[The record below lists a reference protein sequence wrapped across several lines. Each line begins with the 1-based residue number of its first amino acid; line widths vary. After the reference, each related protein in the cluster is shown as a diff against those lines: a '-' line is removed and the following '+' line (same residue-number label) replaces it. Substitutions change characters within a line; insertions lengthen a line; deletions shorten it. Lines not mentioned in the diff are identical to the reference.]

1 MHMLLSGFNVL
12 LMVDVFG
19 RLRNT
24 HMRSS
29 WQCLNG
35 ANNRLDSLAWIQ
47 EPQFSLFAPK
57 ECLLS
62 LSHVYNEFL
71 FCGLHEMVKF
81 CSKSIIIWSS
91 CFAFLV
97 WGHSR
102 DRKTFP
108 KIENWLQE
116 QAFSMHWIMNVLNLP
131 NPPSSSPFL
140 SLQALCYSCW
150 CLNVLLC
157 RSWWIFDRSQQ
168 DERFYPLTTGFNSC
182 KESQTPYHSL
192 LLWSWS

>member
-1 MHMLLSGFNVL
+1 
-12 LMVDVFG
+12 
-19 RLRNT
+19 
-24 HMRSS
+24 MRSS

-47 EPQFSLFAPK
+47 EPQFSLYAPK

-62 LSHVYNEFL
+62 LSHMYNEFL

-81 CSKSIIIWSS
+81 CSKSIIFWSS

-102 DRKTFP
+102 DRKAFP

-116 QAFSMHWIMNVLNLP
+116 QAFSVLWIMNVFNLP
-131 NPPSSSPFL
+131 NPPSSSPSL

-157 RSWWIFDRSQQ
+157 RSYEYLIGVSSMRGFTLLQQVLTHANSPRLHITPCYFDLGHKYIFVS
-168 DERFYPLTTGFNSC
+168 NV
-182 KESQTPYHSL
+182 QTAKPQKHFSL
-192 LLWSWS
+192 KNKTV

>member
-1 MHMLLSGFNVL
+1 MNSRASILPL
-12 LMVDVFG
+12 
-19 RLRNT
+19 
-24 HMRSS
+24 
-29 WQCLNG
+29 C
-35 ANNRLDSLAWIQ
+35 
-47 EPQFSLFAPK
+47 PK
-57 ECLLS
+57 GCLLS
-62 LSHVYNEFL
+62 LFHMYNEFL

-81 CSKSIIIWSS
+81 CSKSIIFWSS

-102 DRKTFP
+102 DRKAFP

-116 QAFSMHWIMNVLNLP
+116 QAFSVLWIMNVFNLP
-131 NPPSSSPFL
+131 NPPSSSPSL

-168 DERFYPLTTGFNSC
+168 HERFYPLTTGFNPC
-182 KESQTPYHSL
+182 KQSQTPYHSL